1 MEQQML
7 LPPKQLQQQLLQDE
21 ILSSIF
27 LQGFKGIFNTCFSGH
42 IVKLYVLESLLLER
56 D

>member
-7 LPPKQLQQQLLQDE
+7 SLPKQLQQQLLQDE

-27 LQGFKGIFNTCFSGH
+27 LQGFKGIFNTCFSGQ
-42 IVKLYVLESLLLER
+42 IMKLCVIGSLLLER